1 MSRILGWARRHFPLL
16 LTIISLLML
25 LVGITTKEH
34 LVMWRKAV
42 NICLSCIGIG

>member
-1 MSRILGWARRHFPLL
+1 MSRILFWARRHLPLV
-16 LTIISLLML
+16 LTVISLLMI
-25 LVGITTKEH
+25 LVGVLTKEH